1 MDDGFVLPL
10 KWSWRSQAK
19 RCIQCGWLFSCAAW
33 HEDRKRC
40 LACTSKLG
48 EMRLKP
54 EPPPPPPAPPIRFGA
69 KARLEDELRQA
80 IENTARMQPAGER
93 EDP

>member
-48 EMRLKP
+48 VLRLNP
-54 EPPPPPPAPPIRFGA
+54 E
-69 KARLEDELRQA
+69 Q
-80 IENTARMQPAGER
+80 NTARMQPAGEG

>member
-19 RCIQCGWLFSCAAW
+19 RCVQCGWLFSCTAW

-48 EMRLKP
+48 ELRLKP
-54 EPPPPPPAPPIRFGA
+54 EP
-69 KARLEDELRQA
+69 
-80 IENTARMQPAGER
+80 NTARMQPAGER